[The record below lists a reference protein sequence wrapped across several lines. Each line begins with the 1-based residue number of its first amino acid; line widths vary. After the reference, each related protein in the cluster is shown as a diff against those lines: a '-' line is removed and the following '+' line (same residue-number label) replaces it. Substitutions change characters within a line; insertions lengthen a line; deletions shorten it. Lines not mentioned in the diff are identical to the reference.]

1 MVFHHSET
9 QIANPRVQVF
19 YLKFTFE
26 SYEFVREN
34 NILYLVGNNSSP
46 RELFEKSISDS
57 YNILLE
63 LLLLDKN
70 LEILNSKRP
79 SPFTSLAI
87 NNNISQHDM
96 DQILKFVKKYGFP
109 YFNDNVKYN
118 IFLNEIP
125 GKNPTIDLAEQNI
138 LFNISPFVYHGRL
151 HISLFIYM
159 LDRIIKQDFLKIIA
173 YNNLDTDFVL
183 FLSDS
188 DKKRI
193 KQLKKSK
200 LEFSLDSSIYSTFE
214 TRWNSYTLSLETVL
228 NNIMHLCAY
237 NLCLMASSGNIGGY
251 IRVCKGCG
259 SLFVTDNPRLRYC
272 QNPCTRQNIHMKK
285 IRNQSK
291 H

>member
-9 QIANPRVQVF
+9 QIANPRVQVL

-26 SYEFVREN
+26 SYEFVRDN
-34 NILYLVGNNSSP
+34 DILYLVGNNSSP
-46 RELFEKSISDS
+46 RELFEESISNS

-79 SPFTSLAI
+79 SPFTPWAI

-96 DQILKFVKKYGFP
+96 DQILKFVKRYGFP
-109 YFNDNVKYN
+109 YFHDNVKFN
-118 IFLNEIP
+118 TFLNEIP
-125 GKNPTIDLAEQNI
+125 EKDPTLGQNI
-138 LFNISPFVYHGRL
+138 LFNISPFVYHGRF
-151 HISLFIYM
+151 HVSIFIYT

-183 FLSDS
+183 FLSDT
-188 DKKRI
+188 DKKQI

-200 LEFSLDSSIYSTFE
+200 LELFLDSSDHATFE
-214 TRWNSYTLSLETVL
+214 TRWNSYTLSSETVL

-251 IRVCKGCG
+251 IRICKGCG